1 MKVYTKVVIDMKSLE
16 TLYEE
21 SYEYKGE
28 IAHCGGSS
36 GGVEY
41 AQSPEQREIYGYL
54 APMAQMMSQRGMAGQ
69 PLWEGTPAPDVFNVR
84 EGGIPSM
91 RGVLSDV
98 DMYQLP
104 SQDLVQ
110 PTKQWWGDVSP
121 DVKEGLWAPYKEAGA
136 QLSEQMG
143 GMGQWGS
150 ARGGP
155 SGSAGAA
162 MGTLTAKGAQNV
174 PLQAWQMGQEG
185 RMAGYGAE
193 LGRSQRDYGNR
204 LQETMADF
212 GRYGTRY
219 QNKMAEWGGEQ
230 QALAA
235 PWGQFMQGIGGTYP
249 NPVVDPGQPDQSGQI
264 IGSILSMIMMA
275 AASSDIRLKKNV
287 TRIGTY
293 KDLDVIE
300 FEYLWGSEKNIG
312 LIAQQ
317 VQKVKP
323 EAVGKLSNGYL
334 YINYA
339 LV

>member
-1 MKVYTKVVIDMKSLE
+1 
-16 TLYEE
+16 
-21 SYEYKGE
+21 
-28 IAHCGGSS
+28 
-36 GGVEY
+36 
-41 AQSPEQREIYGYL
+41 
-54 APMAQMMSQRGMAGQ
+54 
-69 PLWEGTPAPDVFNVR
+69 
-84 EGGIPSM
+84 
-91 RGVLSDV
+91 
-98 DMYQLP
+98 
-104 SQDLVQ
+104 
-110 PTKQWWGDVSP
+110 
-121 DVKEGLWAPYKEAGA
+121 
-136 QLSEQMG
+136 
-143 GMGQWGS
+143 MGQWGS

-155 SGSAGAA
+155 SGTAGAA
-162 MGTLTAKGAQNV
+162 MGNLMAKGAQNV

-204 LQETMADF
+204 LQEAIADF

-235 PWGQFMQGIGGTYP
+235 PWGQFMQGLGGTYP

-264 IGSILSMIMMA
+264 IGSILTAMMMA
-275 AASSDIRLKKNV
+275 ATSSDIRLKKNV
-287 TRIGTY
+287 TKIGTY
-293 KDLDVIE
+293 KGLDVIE
-300 FEYLWGSEKNIG
+300 FEYLWGNEKNIG

-323 EAVGKLSNGYL
+323 EAVGKFPNGYL